1 MPISL
6 KSPSRLVLYA
16 SRARQARLGRPVLW
30 VLLFSTALA
39 ALALFGAWS
48 ANAPKLA
55 ASEPSAQSRAQS
67 ARHFDT
73 GAAPVQQ
80 TSPQKN

>member
-6 KSPSRLVLYA
+6 KYPSRLVLYA
-16 SRARQARLGRPVLW
+16 RQARQGRLGRPILW

-48 ANAPKLA
+48 ANAPRLA
-55 ASEPSAQSRAQS
+55 ASEPSALNKAQS
-67 ARHFDT
+67 ARHFDAG
-73 GAAPVQQ
+73 GAVVQQ
-80 TSPQKN
+80 TSPQQN

>member
-1 MPISL
+1 MPMSL
-6 KSPSRLVLYA
+6 KYPSRLVLNA
-16 SRARQARLGRPVLW
+16 TRARQARLGRPVLW

-48 ANAPKLA
+48 ASAPKLA
-55 ASEPSAQSRAQS
+55 ASEPSAQSQAQS

-73 GAAPVQQ
+73 GDAAVQQ
-80 TSPQKN
+80 TAPAPN

>member
-1 MPISL
+1 MPMSL
-6 KSPSRLVLYA
+6 KYPSRLVLNA
-16 SRARQARLGRPVLW
+16 NRARQARLGRPVLW

-48 ANAPKLA
+48 ASAPKLA
-55 ASEPSAQSRAQS
+55 ASEPTAQSQTQN

-73 GAAPVQQ
+73 GDAAVQQ
-80 TSPQKN
+80 TSPPAN